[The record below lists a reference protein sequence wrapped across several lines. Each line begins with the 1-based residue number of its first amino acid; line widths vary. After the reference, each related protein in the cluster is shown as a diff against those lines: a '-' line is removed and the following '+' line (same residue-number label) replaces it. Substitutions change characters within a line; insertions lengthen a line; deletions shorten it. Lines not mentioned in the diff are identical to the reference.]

1 MAGHSKRLESAV
13 DPESTVN
20 DGEIL
25 RILIIGSKE
34 WVHRKVQ
41 RYGFAVPG
49 IVRVENI
56 LDLTLDR
63 RLAIP
68 GTHKRLVVPI
78 SLVAKI
84 PLLAFEASSPSGG
97 SMAILRAAECTD
109 YAQKM
114 MLSVLEHAK
123 VSLIFAS
130 PDEKPLAFID
140 CDEAFADAKL
150 KFFRRRIN
158 TSGATKQGVEIVM
171 QMARLLAYN
180 RLLLAE
186 FPVTSLEQRCTVA
199 FSYSLELKA
208 RRGIG
213 LHDFDKY
220 QFVIDDP
227 GFASSLHQ
235 EVMNPAELKTSSI
248 FIEYSKEDGRLRQA
262 FTDGGSAN
270 RIAHVYA
277 RDVPRISQA
286 SLEFRLRPNS
296 TGLLNFTWMSLAVIG
311 LLTLFMIIVRF
322 GETGAF
328 LRLDWL
334 QTNSAAVVLVGPALL
349 LSWLAR
355 APEHAVVTRALTR
368 LRIVNVL
375 LAGSLLAVAAAV
387 SIAWERPIWNLT
399 WILSYVFYGVALLLS
414 LTPVFFRQRQK
425 SRAALSERHART
437 EVLY

>member
-1 MAGHSKRLESAV
+1 MGPK
-13 DPESTVN
+13 STVD

-25 RILIIGSKE
+25 RILIIGSKN

-68 GTHKRLVVPI
+68 GTRKRVVVPI

-84 PLLAFEASSPSGG
+84 PLLAFEASSPEGG
-97 SMAILRAAECTD
+97 PMAMLRAEECTE
-109 YAQKM
+109 YARKM

-123 VSLIFAS
+123 VRLIFTS
-130 PDEKPLAFID
+130 SDEKPLAFID
-140 CDEAFADAKL
+140 CDEQHADANL

-158 TSGATKQGVEIVM
+158 TSAATKQGVEMVL

-213 LHDFDKY
+213 LHDFDEY
-220 QFVIDDP
+220 QFAIDDP

-248 FIEYSKEDGRLRQA
+248 FIEYSEEGGKLRQT
-262 FTDGGSAN
+262 FKGGGAVN

-277 RDVPRISQA
+277 RKIPRISQA

-296 TGLLNFTWMSLAVIG
+296 TGLLNFTWMSLVVIG
-311 LLTLFMIIVRF
+311 ILTLFMVVVRF
-322 GETGAF
+322 GDTGVF
-328 LRLDWL
+328 LKPDWL
-334 QTNSAAVVLVGPALL
+334 ATNSAAVVLVGPALL

-355 APEHAVVTRALTR
+355 TPEHAVVTRALTR
-368 LRIVNVL
+368 LRIVNVM
-375 LAGSLLAVAAAV
+375 LAGSLLTVAAAV
-387 SIAWERPIWNLT
+387 SIAWEYPVWNSM
-399 WILSYVFYGVALLLS
+399 WILSYVFYGIALLLS
-414 LTPVFFRQRQK
+414 LTPVLLRKQRK
-425 SRAALSERHART
+425 TRATLSQQHART
-437 EVLY
+437 